1 MTMEIQ
7 VQRMCLEARSV
18 ICIQPPPKKS
28 YCKGKYNENITQR
41 FDIKVSGI
49 RHLSN
54 QETNKYKFDNNGNTS
69 TKNVSGS
76 QISFM
81 YSAPSAAK
89 RVSLVG
95 SYLHK
100 HSYSQPYIFHVNQ
113 KALLF

>member
-1 MTMEIQ
+1 M
-7 VQRMCLEARSV
+7 
-18 ICIQPPPKKS
+18 
-28 YCKGKYNENITQR
+28 QR
-41 FDIKVSGI
+41 FDKKVPGI
-49 RHLSN
+49 QHPPE
-54 QETNKYKFDNNGNTS
+54 QETNKYNDNDIDNDNDNDNDNGNTS